1 MISVLIKKI
10 MEERDLRQ
18 KDLAEVM
25 EVPLQRIKRLSG
37 GSAKN
42 LTREEGER
50 LIRKLNIRA
59 EWLATGEGAMF
70 RSKAEAERDKRVA
83 DIAASTGRAQLSGLT
98 REQQAL
104 VAMLLTGLEQG
115 NAEMVRNALDQFSPK
130 EHQLI
135 GWYRASDEKGK
146 KAIEATAKALSKE
159 NKTGE

>member
-1 MISVLIKKI
+1 

-59 EWLATGEGAMF
+59 EWLATGEGSMF
-70 RSKAEAERDKRVA
+70 RSEAEVERDRRVA
-83 DIAASTGRAQLSGLT
+83 GVSSATQEARIKGLGRRKQASVAQLKY
-98 REQQAL
+98 
-104 VAMLLTGLEQG
+104 GLEFG
-115 NAEMVRNALDQFSPK
+115 DAELVRGALDQFSPK
-130 EHQLI
+130 EHKLI
-135 GWYRASDEKGK
+135 AWYRAADEKGK
-146 KAIEATAKALSKE
+146 KAIEATAKALARSG
-159 NKTGE
+159 NHDGNAD